1 MIEAAG
7 ALFRFLQLASNMILI
22 GGCIFLAIAE
32 QTFAGSGHPWPT
44 HLKKTFPWLA
54 LAILIGLFGLLATT
68 TAQATGV
75 PENAWNPQAWLDFL
89 QKTRIG
95 LIWVLRATSALAVL
109 AIVLYVLNAS
119 AARWRYVLCAS
130 AAALTLALGSLASHS
145 AAEEQALLATL
156 SYAVHLIVASAWF
169 GGLPGVIL
177 VASSSAG
184 ATTGSTEQRT
194 RASDVL
200 NRFSAIAL
208 PTMIAVVASGV
219 VVANRMIDTNYAG
232 LVATTYGW
240 LLITKVTLLAVILS
254 IASRAKSVWVPSLK
268 QSSETAVAAGQKL
281 TTWVKIEFL
290 LAILLVIVATLLAN
304 AVPAKHDIIDNW
316 PYPFRF
322 SIDAT
327 WGDWLVRTLVGVG
340 IVFLMLTAATIILG
354 RRKSWKASWRI
365 AVPTVLG
372 IFGLAATFYP
382 IAVQSYPE
390 TYRKT
395 PVPFDAIS
403 IANGVELFTGN
414 CIPCHGP
421 QAKGNGVLAKTL
433 PKQPVDLLTEPHTA
447 MHTAGDFFHWLTYGR
462 FNGIMPP
469 FGEKFSEEE
478 RWDVL
483 NFLHANSRGYQSRII
498 TPRILP
504 EQPFMAT
511 PNFSYT
517 GHDGSSGT
525 LKDFRGKQAVL
536 LVLFS
541 WPESRGRLDQLR
553 TAAATITGKNTAILA
568 VPMTDLPPDELAA
581 AIHGMPFPV
590 VTQGAREI
598 ARSYALFRRTL
609 SIPDLFGE
617 GTRPKHMEFLFD
629 RYGYLRARWIPDGD
643 GSGWTDIA
651 FLAQQITQ
659 LNQEREILPPPGDH
673 VH

>member
-7 ALFRFLQLASNMILI
+7 ALFRCLQLASSMLLI
-22 GGCIFLAIAE
+22 GGCVFLAIAE
-32 QTFAGSGHPWPT
+32 QKGFASGHTWAIR
-44 HLKKTFPWLA
+44 LKQTFPWLA
-54 LAILIGLFGLLATT
+54 GTLLLGLFGLLATT

-95 LIWVLRATSALAVL
+95 LIWTLRAISSLIVL
-109 AIVLYVLNAS
+109 VIVLYVRISPPAH
-119 AARWRYVLCAS
+119 WRYVICAS
-130 AAALTLALGSLASHS
+130 AAALPVVLGSLASHS
-145 AAEEQALLATL
+145 AAEEQAVLATVA
-156 SYAVHLIVASAWF
+156 YALHLITASVWF

-177 VASSSAG
+177 VAF
-184 ATTGSTEQRT
+184 TTTTESTNDRT
-194 RASDVL
+194 RAGKML
-200 NRFSAIAL
+200 NRFSALAL
-208 PTMIAVVASGV
+208 PTMIAIVVSGL

-240 LLITKVTLLAVILS
+240 LLMAKLTLLAIILV

-268 QSSETAVAAGQKL
+268 QSPDTAAVGGRKL
-281 TTWVKIEFL
+281 RTWVRIEFV
-290 LAILLVIVATLLAN
+290 LATILVIVATLLAS
-304 AVPAKHDIIDNW
+304 AVPAKHDVIDNW

-327 WGDWLVRTLVGVG
+327 WGDWLVRVIVLAGLVLLIIAGTMILLGRKKQWSTPGRITVPAILGILGVG
-340 IVFLMLTAATIILG
+340 ATL
-354 RRKSWKASWRI
+354 
-365 AVPTVLG
+365 
-372 IFGLAATFYP
+372 YP
-382 IAVQSYPE
+382 LSVQSYPE

-395 PVPFDAIS
+395 PVPFDSIS
-403 IANGVELFTGN
+403 IANGVELFTAN

-462 FNGIMPP
+462 FNGIMPA

-478 RWDVL
+478 RWDLL

-511 PNFSYT
+511 PNFSYIA
-517 GHDGSSGT
+517 HDGSSGT
-525 LKDFRGKQAVL
+525 LKDFRGKQDLL

-541 WPESRGRLDQLR
+541 WPESRVRLDQLR
-553 TAAATITGKNTAILA
+553 AAATMITGMNTTILA
-568 VPMTDLPPDELAA
+568 VPMTDLPPNELAA
-581 AIHGMPFPV
+581 IVRDMPFPV

-598 ARSYALFRRTL
+598 SSSYALFRRTL

-617 GTRPKHMEFLFD
+617 GTRPKHLEFLID
-629 RYGYLRARWIPDGD
+629 RFGYLRARWMPNGD
-643 GSGWTDIA
+643 GSGWTDTT
-651 FLAQQITQ
+651 LLTQQITQ

>member
-7 ALFRFLQLASNMILI
+7 ALFRCLQLASNMMMI
-22 GGCIFLAIAE
+22 GGCVFLAIAE
-32 QTFAGSGHPWPT
+32 QKSLASGHSWPAR
-44 HLKKTFPWLA
+44 LKRTFPWLA
-54 LAILIGLFGLLATT
+54 TLLLIGLVGLLATT
-68 TAQATGV
+68 TAQATGS
-75 PENAWNPQAWLDFL
+75 PENAWSPQAWLDFL

-95 LIWVLRATSALAVL
+95 FIWALRAAGALAVL
-109 AIVLYVLNAS
+109 VIVLYIRVS
-119 AARWRYVLCAS
+119 PAAQWRCVIGAA

-145 AAEEQALLATL
+145 AAEEQALSATVT
-156 SYAVHLIVASAWF
+156 YALHLIAASVWF

-177 VASSSAG
+177 VASTT
-184 ATTGSTEQRT
+184 TTGSTDERS
-194 RASDVL
+194 RIGDVL
-200 NRFSAIAL
+200 ARFSELAL
-208 PTMIAVVASGV
+208 ATMIVIVISGV
-219 VVANRMIDTNYAG
+219 VVANRMFETNYAG
-232 LVATTYGW
+232 LVATAYGW
-240 LLITKVTLLAVILS
+240 LLITKLTLLAVILS
-254 IASRAKSVWVPSLK
+254 IASRAKSLWIPALR
-268 QSSETAVAAGQKL
+268 QSSEQAAVGGQKL
-281 TTWVKIEFL
+281 RTWVPVEFG

-304 AVPAKHDIIDNW
+304 AVPAKHDVIDNW

-327 WGDWLVRTLVGVG
+327 WDDWLVRAIVLTGLVLLIIAG
-340 IVFLMLTAATIILG
+340 TTIMLG
-354 RRKSWKASWRI
+354 RKKQWATSWRI
-365 AVPTVLG
+365 AVPTLLG
-372 IFGLAATFYP
+372 IMGLSATFYP

-403 IANGVELFTGN
+403 IANGVELFTAN

-421 QAKGNGVLAKTL
+421 QAKGNGILAKTL

-462 FNGIMPP
+462 FNGVMPA

-478 RWDVL
+478 RWDLL

-517 GHDGSSGT
+517 AHDGSSGT
-525 LKDFRGKQAVL
+525 LKDFRGKQDLL

-541 WPESRGRLDQLR
+541 WPESRARLDQLR
-553 TAAATITGKNTAILA
+553 TASTTITATGTAILA
-568 VPMTDLPPDELAA
+568 VPMTDLPPDELTSL
-581 AIHGMPFPV
+581 ISQGVPFPV
-590 VTQGAREI
+590 VTQGGREI
-598 ARSYALFRRTL
+598 SRSYALFRRTL

-617 GTRPKHMEFLFD
+617 GTHPKHMEFLFD
-629 RYGYLRARWIPDGD
+629 RFGYLRARWIPHGD
-643 GSGWTDIA
+643 GSGWTDMSL
-651 FLAQQITQ
+651 LAQQISQ